1 MTPIP
6 RPFQLHVADE
16 VLQDLDAR
24 LGRVRWPDEPP
35 LETWSTGTSVAY
47 LRTLVDYWRD
57 GFDWRAREAMLNRFR
72 QFTVPLAGIDLHFIH
87 EAATSRPWN
96 SRRCWLMRYVR
107 FSDRYAR
114 ASGIEH

>member
-6 RPFQLHVADE
+6 RPFQLHVSDE

-35 LETWSTGTSVAY
+35 LEPWSTGTSVAY

-57 GFDWRAREAMLNRFR
+57 R
-72 QFTVPLAGIDLHFIH
+72 QGKAGIGLIPDRVTRHYSID
-87 EAATSRPWN
+87 SRNRP
-96 SRRCWLMRYVR
+96 SYI
-107 FSDRYAR
+107 S
-114 ASGIEH
+114 ASEHPMLSEFQG

>member
-6 RPFQLHVADE
+6 RPFQLHLSDE

-35 LETWSTGTSVAY
+35 LEPWSTGTSVAY

-57 GFDWRAREAMLNRFR
+57 RFDWRARRPPR
-72 QFTVPLAGIDLHFIH
+72 SLAERTYTRIQRWTKAARVGHF
-87 EAATSRPWN
+87 AALEQPEVLARE
-96 SRRCWLMRYVR
+96 VR
-107 FSDRYAR
+107 EFSDHYAAR
-114 ASGIEH
+114 A